1 MPRRASTIEPQ
12 GETTLPRK
20 KTDDYGW
27 LAVHMPNNIGDVL
40 RAVAERER
48 RSLSNMARLLIE
60 ESLRAR
66 GETIPD
72 RPTGTTVAER
82 AQEHDD

>member
-1 MPRRASTIEPQ
+1 MPRRAHAIEPQ
-12 GETTLPRK
+12 GDITLPRK

-27 LAVHMPNNIGDVL
+27 LAVHMPNNLGDVL

-60 ESLRAR
+60 EALRTR

-72 RPTGTTVAER
+72 RPVGTTAAER
-82 AQEHDD
+82 AKAND